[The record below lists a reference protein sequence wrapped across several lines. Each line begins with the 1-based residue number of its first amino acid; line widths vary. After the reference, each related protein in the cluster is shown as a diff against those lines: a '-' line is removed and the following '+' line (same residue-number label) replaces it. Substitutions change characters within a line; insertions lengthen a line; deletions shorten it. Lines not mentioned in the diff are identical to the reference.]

1 MARDCFSRD
10 PRKEVSVTDSTTI
23 SRNGTLLEAEVDG
36 EIVAL
41 NVESGTCYGFNST
54 ATRVWSMIEQ
64 PRTIGEICAALTAQ
78 FDVEPDD
85 CRRDVVA
92 RVGERAKSRDSTHL
106 RFMKRPS
113 SEPEPSS
120 LFLRSRSLRMV

>member
-1 MARDCFSRD
+1 MATGSFSRD
-10 PRKEVSVTDSTTI
+10 PRKEDFVTDSTTI

-54 ATRVWSMIEQ
+54 ATRIWSLIEQ
-64 PRTIGEICAALTAQ
+64 PRTLGEICSTLVEQ
-78 FDVEPDD
+78 FAVAPED

-92 RVGERAKSRDSTHL
+92 LL
-106 RFMKRPS
+106 RELQADGLIRTDP
-113 SEPEPSS
+113 P
-120 LFLRSRSLRMV
+120 LAAA

>member
-1 MARDCFSRD
+1 
-10 PRKEVSVTDSTTI
+10 VTNTTI

-54 ATRVWSMIEQ
+54 ATRIWSMIEQ
-64 PRTIGEICAALTAQ
+64 PLSLDEICKRLIEQ
-78 FDVEPDD
+78 FNVQPDA

-92 RVGERAKSRDSTHL
+92 LLRELQTDGLIKSDPPL
-106 RFMKRPS
+106 AA
-113 SEPEPSS
+113 
-120 LFLRSRSLRMV
+120 V

>member
-1 MARDCFSRD
+1 LKALRRFSRCPAEED
-10 PRKEVSVTDSTTI
+10 KVTDTTTI

-64 PRTIGEICAALTAQ
+64 PRTIGEICATLVAQ

-85 CRRDVVA
+85 CRRDVVDLLRELQA
-92 RVGERAKSRDSTHL
+92 DGLVKSDPPL
-106 RFMKRPS
+106 AA
-113 SEPEPSS
+113 
-120 LFLRSRSLRMV
+120 

>member
-1 MARDCFSRD
+1 MAVDGFSRCPPQEED
-10 PRKEVSVTDSTTI
+10 VTDTNMI

-54 ATRVWSMIEQ
+54 ATRIWSMIER
-64 PRTIGEICAALTAQ
+64 PRSLGEICDSLVAQ
-78 FDVEPDD
+78 FEVAPDE

-92 RVGERAKSRDSTHL
+92 LL
-106 RFMKRPS
+106 RELQS
-113 SEPEPSS
+113 DG
-120 LFLRSRSLRMV
+120 LIRSDPPLPA

>member
-1 MARDCFSRD
+1 M
-10 PRKEVSVTDSTTI
+10 TDSTTI

-64 PRTIGEICAALTAQ
+64 PRTLGEICAALVAQ

-85 CRRDVVA
+85 CRRDVV
-92 RVGERAKSRDSTHL
+92 ELL
-106 RFMKRPS
+106 RELQADGLIRT
-113 SEPEPSS
+113 EPP
-120 LFLRSRSLRMV
+120 LPAAA